1 VKKERVPHLEQH
13 LQWRRRRP
21 PRGAWTPI
29 ADVAVSLETPPG
41 RRSEPVCTLSRGRSP
56 RRFTSPPAA
65 TPRRA
70 WSTVNWAELWPTRV
84 SACLPP
90 RHFCCSNRLSLS
102 ARALRRR
109 GQNRQNAATCT
120 ASSSL
125 SLSPLGWQL
134 RRSLSRSLPR
144 PNPSLPLPGRRPHP
158 RHPSQPRRA
167 GAESSPTLRT
177 GEPEEAEA
185 AYPPRGAGRRIRR
198 GLPGG
203 SRPPRRRRDTQVGS
217 SISSTLRLGS
227 GLIY

>member
-120 ASSSL
+120 SSSSSSPFPL
-125 SLSPLGWQL
+125 SARSSGGRSLARSPAPQTLASRCAAGARIAVT
-134 RRSLSRSLPR
+134 RRSRVAR
-144 PNPSLPLPGRRPHP
+144 ARNRRP
-158 RHPSQPRRA
+158 PSAPASHKKRRQPILRGARDEGFGGAFPEAPDLRA
-167 GAESSPTLRT
+167 G
-177 GEPEEAEA
+177 
-185 AYPPRGAGRRIRR
+185 
-198 GLPGG
+198 GG
-203 SRPPRRRRDTQVGS
+203 
-217 SISSTLRLGS
+217 TLRLVLLS
-227 GLIY
+227 PPLFA